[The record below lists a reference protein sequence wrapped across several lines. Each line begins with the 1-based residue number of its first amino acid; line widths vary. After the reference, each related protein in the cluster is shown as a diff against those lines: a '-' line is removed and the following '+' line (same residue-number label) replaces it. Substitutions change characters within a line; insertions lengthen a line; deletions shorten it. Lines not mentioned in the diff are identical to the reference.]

1 MPSTCRD
8 DEGRFPILVLKIKVT
23 ASSNKLFCDGRM
35 AVLGSEVQ
43 RSGPTCSLLVVDEGL
58 RACRRQQ
65 RRNSPCI
72 IESPLPAAWKSC
84 IIPFRARGQVTKD
97 SS

>member
-1 MPSTCRD
+1 MPSTYRD
-8 DEGRFPILVLKIKVT
+8 DERRFPILVLKIKVT

-72 IESPLPAAWKSC
+72 STTRSMEELHILSTNRSMEEFHHSW
-84 IIPFRARGQVTKD
+84 F
-97 SS
+97 